1 MIKHEIEIESATAA
15 IVEAIYESLVS
26 SWNETNARV
35 FSDLFSENGSM
46 VGFDGSVANG
56 RQEIYDHLSSIF
68 ADHRPA
74 KFVSIIKDI
83 KVLCPTVGLLRAVVG
98 MVPPEQKQVNPKTNA
113 IQSLIVV
120 NEMDHFRI
128 ALFQNTPAA
137 FHGRPE
143 LVKQLTNELQ
153 QELLHQQKVSMNLR
167 RE

>member
-1 MIKHEIEIESATAA
+1 
-15 IVEAIYESLVS
+15 
-26 SWNETNARV
+26 
-35 FSDLFSENGSM
+35 
-46 VGFDGSVANG
+46 
-56 RQEIYDHLSSIF
+56 LSSTF
-68 ADHRPA
+68 ADHNPA

-98 MVPPEQKQVNPKTNA
+98 MVPPGQKQVNPKTNA

-143 LVKQLTNELQ
+143 LVKQLTSELQ
-153 QELLHQQKVSMNLR
+153 EELLHQQKVLMNQR
-167 RE
+167 GESSK

>member
-1 MIKHEIEIESATAA
+1 MAIESATEA
-15 IVEAIYESLVS
+15 IVEAIYENLIN
-26 SWNETNARV
+26 SWNETNARD

-68 ADHRPA
+68 ADHTPA
-74 KFVSIIKDI
+74 KFVSIVKEIKI
-83 KVLCPTVGLLRAVVG
+83 LCPTAALLRAVAG
-98 MVPPEQKQVNPKTNA
+98 MAPRGQKHINPKLNA
-113 IQSLIVV
+113 IQSLMVV

-143 LVKQLTNELQ
+143 MVKELTNELQ
-153 QELLHQQKVSMNLR
+153 QELINQQKSIN
-167 RE
+167 